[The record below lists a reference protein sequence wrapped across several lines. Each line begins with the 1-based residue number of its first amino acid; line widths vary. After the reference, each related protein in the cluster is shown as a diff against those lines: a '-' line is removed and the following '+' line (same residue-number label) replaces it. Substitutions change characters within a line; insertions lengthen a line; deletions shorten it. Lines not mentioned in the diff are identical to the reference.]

1 MIVLRP
7 RQEKA
12 VSDIRG
18 AFKAGYV
25 APLLRAST
33 GFGKSAAAIYM
44 IQSALGKG
52 QKVWF
57 LAHLKELL
65 NDCASR
71 LHEAGIPYGDI
82 RSGFDGD
89 RSKAVQVVS
98 VQTAARRLDRLEKP
112 TLIIVDE
119 AHLAVAST
127 YISIFEWAH
136 AGPKFYRPG
145 GAWLLLLTATPKRLS
160 GEPMG
165 EVADH
170 IVETCSTQELI
181 DEKLLAPIRYYAPMG
196 PDMSGART
204 LAGEFN
210 QSDVAGIMDKPS
222 ITGNAVTEYKKV
234 AHGRPAVAFCVNI
247 KHAENVAAEFRAA
260 GYRAIAV
267 SGESDTV
274 ERDAALRG
282 LRDGQLDVVCNCALW
297 VAGVDAPSIAC
308 IIMLAPTQS
317 LTKYLQ
323 SIGRGLRMHPGKDCC
338 ISRDSEILTNKGL
351 VKIQDVTLDHL
362 VWDGLEFVQHSGSI
376 CKGVQLVI
384 EYDGIIA
391 TPDHLVMTLHGWM
404 PIDQAAKRRIRIV
417 KTGSGRGKIRF
428 PYDHFKKDGWFHIQ
442 SSGRSPVRGVLT
454 YTNEP
459 VSQFAKKA
467 GNKGVPK
474 LQRKEAVIRSEVAL
488 SKMPGTKRSLYKPK
502 PHGIRPIRRTGGK
515 VQFSNPL
522 ACGPLDSRESRRA
535 KQGFANRPDRQQR
548 GLRAGK
554 YPMGNA
560 RQKPEQY
567 ASFGRFKPR
576 KVSIFQSELS
586 SNPLCGSDASSV
598 DTKRPDGRADRGEVE
613 FPIVQTEREVWD
625 IHNAGPLHRFTA
637 NGRLVHNCVILDH
650 AGNLARHGDPTQPR
664 TWSLAAG
671 GKPKAEAG
679 ASPVKVCPSCFAT
692 VYSGATDCSC
702 GHHFEPKARELLKVD
717 GDLAEVVLGGG
728 GGAAA
733 GQSAPVVNFKTENEL
748 LRAFKA
754 RGTRRP
760 ELRARAAYKAQMIAL
775 SRQYGMAGAQK
786 IALEYNN
793 ARY

>member
-1 MIVLRP
+1 MAIILRP

-12 VSDIRG
+12 INDIR
-18 AFKAGYV
+18 AAYRAGKR

-44 IQSALGKG
+44 IQSALEKG

-57 LAHLKELL
+57 LAHLSELL

-82 RSGFDGD
+82 RAGFDGD
-89 RSKAVQVVS
+89 RSKTVQVVS
-98 VQTAARRLDRLEKP
+98 VQTAVRRLDRLERP

-119 AHLAVAST
+119 SHLAVSKT
-127 YISIFEWAH
+127 YQDIFQWAH
-136 AGPKFYRPG
+136 AGPKFYQPG
-145 GAWLLLLTATPKRLS
+145 GAFLLLLTATPTRLS
-160 GEPMG
+160 GEPMS

-222 ITGNAVTEYKKV
+222 ITGNAVVEYQKV

-247 KHAENVAAEFRAA
+247 KHAENVAVEFRTA
-260 GYRAIAV
+260 GYRALAV
-267 SGESDTV
+267 SGESDAV

-338 ISRDSEILTNKGL
+338 
-351 VKIQDVTLDHL
+351 
-362 VWDGLEFVQHSGSI
+362 
-376 CKGVQLVI
+376 
-384 EYDGIIA
+384 
-391 TPDHLVMTLHGWM
+391 
-404 PIDQAAKRRIRIV
+404 
-417 KTGSGRGKIRF
+417 
-428 PYDHFKKDGWFHIQ
+428 
-442 SSGRSPVRGVLT
+442 
-454 YTNEP
+454 
-459 VSQFAKKA
+459 
-467 GNKGVPK
+467 
-474 LQRKEAVIRSEVAL
+474 
-488 SKMPGTKRSLYKPK
+488 
-502 PHGIRPIRRTGGK
+502 
-515 VQFSNPL
+515 
-522 ACGPLDSRESRRA
+522 
-535 KQGFANRPDRQQR
+535 
-548 GLRAGK
+548 
-554 YPMGNA
+554 
-560 RQKPEQY
+560 
-567 ASFGRFKPR
+567 
-576 KVSIFQSELS
+576 
-586 SNPLCGSDASSV
+586 
-598 DTKRPDGRADRGEVE
+598 
-613 FPIVQTEREVWD
+613 
-625 IHNAGPLHRFTA
+625 
-637 NGRLVHNCVILDH
+637 VILDH

-671 GKPKAEAG
+671 GKPKTEAG
-679 ASPVKVCPSCFAT
+679 ASPVKVCPACFAT

-702 GHHFEPKARELLKVD
+702 GHHFEPKARELREVD

-728 GGAAA
+728 EGSAA
-733 GQSAPVVNFKTENEL
+733 GHAAPVLNFKTENEL
-748 LRAFKA
+748 LRVFKA

-775 SRQYGMAGAQK
+775 SRQHGMAGAQK
-786 IALEYNN
+786 IALEHNN
-793 ARY
+793 AR